1 MILWFLLRRFLTAV
15 SIVFLG
21 DQSPVWQIASLMYLS
36 LADVLV
42 NFHLNAFEST
52 ARSIMA
58 KVNDMFVFLLS
69 YFPFVYS
76 GLVPNPESRYEIGW
90 FQVTL
95 IGFMF
100 LANVAVVIC
109 KSIIEIMQEFR
120 RVNVEKF
127 NFEKLKGMGYTM
139 VIVVETIW

>member
-1 MILWFLLRRFLTAV
+1 MILWFLLRRFITAV

-36 LADVLV
+36 LADVLI

-52 ARSIMA
+52 ARRFMA
-58 KVNDMFVFLLS
+58 KINDIVVFILS

-90 FQVTL
+90 FQATL
-95 IGFMF
+95 IGLMF
-100 LANVAVVIC
+100 LLNDLI
-109 KSIIEIMQEFR
+109 
-120 RVNVEKF
+120 
-127 NFEKLKGMGYTM
+127 
-139 VIVVETIW
+139 

>member
-1 MILWFLLRRFLTAV
+1 
-15 SIVFLG
+15 
-21 DQSPVWQIASLMYLS
+21 MYLS

-42 NFHLNAFEST
+42 NFHLNAYEST
-52 ARSIMA
+52 VRSIMA

-100 LANVAVVIC
+100 LANVSIVIC
-109 KSIIEIMQEFR
+109 KSIIDIIREFQ
-120 RVNVEKF
+120 RVKVEKF

>member
-1 MILWFLLRRFLTAV
+1 MILWFLLRRFITAV

-52 ARSIMA
+52 ARSIVA
-58 KVNDMFVFLLS
+58 KINDIVVFILS
-69 YFPFVYS
+69 YFPFLYS

-95 IGFMF
+95 IGLMF
-100 LANVAVVIC
+100 LANVAVVIW
-109 KSIIEIMQEFR
+109 KTIIEMMREFR
-120 RVNVEKF
+120 RVKIEKF
-127 NFEKLKGMGYTM
+127 NF
-139 VIVVETIW
+139 